1 MRLNRLWVL
10 PVVVPLALSL
20 ASCNLG
26 ETRTGSFSRVLQV
39 SGPVRL
45 EVESGAGS
53 ITVHVGNDRTVSV
66 TARIRARGSWS
77 GMSAE
82 AKIAKLQDNPPI
94 EQQGNSIHIG
104 RVEDAQ
110 LSRNV
115 FMNYDLN
122 VPAQTQLTLKTGAG
136 HQFIEGTELPLD
148 AWSGAG
154 HITVENVSGNVEIH
168 TGAGGIEVRS
178 PKGTLRAETGAG
190 SVRANGDPKH
200 DWQIQVGA
208 GSINVEV
215 PLKASFDLEAQSGFG
230 RVTVNPQLKLD
241 GSVSNSRVYAKVGEG
256 GPTVRLSSGAGA
268 IRVE

>member
-1 MRLNRLWVL
+1 MRLNRLWAL
-10 PVVVPLALSL
+10 PLALSL

-45 EVESGAGS
+45 EVESGAGN
-53 ITVHVGNDRTVSV
+53 ITVHVGNDRTVSIS
-66 TARIRARGSWS
+66 ARIRARGSFS

-82 AKIAKLQDNPPI
+82 AKIAKLQDRPPI

-104 RVEDAQ
+104 RVDDPA
-110 LSRNV
+110 LSRHV
-115 FMNYDLN
+115 IINYDLN

-136 HQFIEGTELPLD
+136 RQFIEGTELPLD

-154 HITVENVSGNVEIH
+154 SITVENVSGNAEIH
-168 TGAGGIEVRS
+168 TGAGSVEVRS
-178 PKGTLRAETGAG
+178 PKGTLNAETGAG
-190 SVRANGDPKH
+190 AVRAKGDPKR
-200 DWQIQVGA
+200 DWRIQVGA
-208 GSINVEV
+208 GSINLEV

-241 GSVSNSRVYAKVGEG
+241 GSVSSGRVYAKVGDG
-256 GPTVRLSSGAGA
+256 GPTVRLSSGAGS
-268 IRVE
+268 IRIE